1 MKRLTIDLKDYREN
15 GTVYFRAAVR
25 GIIRQE
31 NKYLLISGKYGDCKF
46 PGGGVES
53 GENLE
58 EALAREI
65 REETGFTLDPCSLRK
80 WGEVTERRKG
90 VTADVTEM
98 VSHYF
103 FCRLTETPQTQQE
116 LDTYEREY
124 EYAPVWLTL
133 EEAIEKNRLA
143 LGQTE
148 VPWVTRDLTVLKC
161 LRDEDAYAREEKKC

>member
-1 MKRLTIDLKDYREN
+1 MKKLSIDLKDYREN
-15 GTVYFRAAVR
+15 GTVYHRTAVR
-25 GIIRQE
+25 GIIQQE
-31 NKYLLISGKYGDCKF
+31 RKLLLVAGKYGDCKF

-53 GENLE
+53 GESLE

-65 REETGFTLDPCSLRK
+65 REETGFALDPSSLRK

-90 VTADVTEM
+90 ITADITEM

-103 FCRLTETPQTQQE
+103 FCELTETAQIQQE
-116 LDTYEREY
+116 LDPYETEY

-133 EEAIEKNRLA
+133 EEAIQKNTAA

-148 VPWVTRDLTVLKC
+148 VPWVTRDLEVLRL
-161 LRDEDAYAREEKKC
+161 LRDENL